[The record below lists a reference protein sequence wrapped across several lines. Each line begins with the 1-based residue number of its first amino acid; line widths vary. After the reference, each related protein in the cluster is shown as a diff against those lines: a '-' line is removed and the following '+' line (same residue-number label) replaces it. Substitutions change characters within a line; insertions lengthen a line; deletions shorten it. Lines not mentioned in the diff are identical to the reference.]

1 MVKPVHA
8 RMPADE
14 RRVQLLDAAVDL
26 FSRKGF
32 GGTTTKEIAAA
43 AGVNEAVIF
52 RHFATKQQLYTAILD
67 HRLQKAGKTEWLAT
81 TKECMERGD
90 DEGLFRAIAKII
102 IHAHRAD
109 PKFERLMLY
118 SGLEGHELAS
128 MHHRQMSLPI
138 FDMLRQYVRRRQRDG
153 ALRQCDPGLI
163 IVAIAG
169 MAQHYAMM
177 TEIFGLREITA
188 SDDDV
193 VETFTCIVLDGVRIK
208 SRKTATVKKKAAKK
222 R

>member
-1 MVKPVHA
+1 M
-8 RMPADE
+8 
-14 RRVQLLDAAVDL
+14 DL

-52 RHFATKQQLYTAILD
+52 RHFSTKQKLYTAILD
-67 HRLQKAGKTEWLAT
+67 NRLNKVGKSEWLAT
-81 TKECMERGD
+81 TKECMERED
-90 DEGLFRAIAKII
+90 DEGLFRALARII
-102 IHAHRAD
+102 IHAHRTD
-109 PKFERLMLY
+109 PQFERLMLY

-128 MHHRQMSLPI
+128 MHHRQMALPI
-138 FDMLRQYVRRRQRDG
+138 FDMLRQYIRRRQRAG
-153 ALRQCDPGLI
+153 ALRQCEPGLV

-188 SDDDV
+188 SDDEV
-193 VETFTCIVLDGVRIK
+193 VETFTRIVLDGVRIK
-208 SRKTATVKKKAAKK
+208 IGKSGTAKKKVAKK